1 MTLPPRSVLLGLGVG
16 LVLVVAVVSGLTRDD
31 DDPAT
36 RIRAAIDR
44 AAAAAEARDVGGVMA
59 VISPSFAT
67 PELSYDD
74 VRRALFVRLR
84 QDQGWRR
91 VVLTDVDIR
100 VDEGGARAKATLRA
114 LLAKGESKDGT
125 WRDLA
130 PSDAT
135 VYDFE
140 LVFRR
145 EGEDWRVTEAVYART
160 QWP

>member
-1 MTLPPRSVLLGLGVG
+1 MTLPPRSVLLGLGAG
-16 LVLVVAVVSGLTRDD
+16 LVLVVALVSGLTRDD
-31 DDPAT
+31 DDPAVL
-36 RIRAAIDR
+36 IRAALDR

-59 VISPSFAT
+59 LISASFAT
-67 PELSYDD
+67 PELSHDD

-84 QDQGWRR
+84 QDQGWRK

-100 VDEGGARAKATLRA
+100 VDDGGARAKVTLRA

-135 VYDFE
+135 VYDFD

-145 EGEDWRVTEAVYART
+145 EGEDWRVTEALYTRAK
-160 QWP
+160 WP